1 MNQSRRPA
9 RARSQ
14 RGGNVL
20 ALRQNEVF
28 AARQSLALPSLALP
42 ANEHAAR
49 DKRGALSSESSP
61 TYGDTRV
68 QTIIRHSLKRGRV
81 HQYRK
86 FGGELAT
93 DLIVRRNDSRAN
105 ENGGNAGVLGRAA
118 LKTIDIL
125 AFPGDGALAP
135 N

>member
-42 ANEHAAR
+42 PNEHAAR
-49 DKRGALSSESSP
+49 DKQAVLSSKSSP
-61 TYGDTRV
+61 AHGDTRV

-81 HQYRK
+81 HQYHK
-86 FGGELAT
+86 LGGELDPALDVSRHDSLAYDLT
-93 DLIVRRNDSRAN
+93 DTTGLHICSGSTAQ
-105 ENGGNAGVLGRAA
+105 
-118 LKTIDIL
+118 T
-125 AFPGDGALAP
+125 
-135 N
+135 

>member
-1 MNQSRRPA
+1 MRHDENGACGYR
-9 RARSQ
+9 
-14 RGGNVL
+14 
-20 ALRQNEVF
+20 
-28 AARQSLALPSLALP
+28 P
-42 ANEHAAR
+42 ANEHPAR
-49 DKRGALSSESSP
+49 DKQAALSSKSSP
-61 TYGDTRV
+61 AHGDTRV

-81 HQYRK
+81 HQHWK

-125 AFPGDGALAP
+125 AFPGEIGRASCRERV
-135 N
+135 